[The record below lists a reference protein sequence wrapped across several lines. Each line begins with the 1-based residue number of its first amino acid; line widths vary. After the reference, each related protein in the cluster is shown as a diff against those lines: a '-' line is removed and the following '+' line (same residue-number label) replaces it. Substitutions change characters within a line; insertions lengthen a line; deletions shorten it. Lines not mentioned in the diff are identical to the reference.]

1 MSTEEEYAGEEQ
13 EQEQVVVDQYD
24 DAAAIEVG
32 ELDSMRSGRP
42 TTDASV
48 FFQFLFGAVATT
60 VTSLAVGVFKNSPV
74 GGLQYLYSII
84 NERGWV
90 QYGEL
95 LMSFMVVALM
105 ILKARIVK
113 NQLKVVASNPIPGDI
128 DLSNDEDMH
137 ALRDS
142 LLQRDEFSWSI
153 ILNRIDRAIS
163 LWMSTKDV
171 GRVSTWAAAE
181 SARDTASSDSSYSLC
196 RVLIWAIPILG
207 FIGTVMGLAVAVSGF
222 GVLGGSAE
230 ISAIKDAIGQVT
242 LGLGVAFDTT
252 LLALFLT
259 VLLMFPL
266 SFIQRNEEGLFVE
279 LDNYLDDM
287 FLARLPSPEQ
297 QPIVIENLEDSIEA
311 AFRRYIPDPDRYD
324 EVFTRSIEKAA
335 DSIEERFNNLTR
347 QYESTLKNVTGQL
360 ADNLSGVSEKI
371 GASVADA
378 MKELQQQDEAMLNA
392 RKLVVAEEKEQF
404 ELMLQ
409 GVGQSARTVIQEYQR
424 AAEQWHGSAEEALAK
439 SLQAVRHV
447 GDQMAEVSRMAAG
460 IQDLLRIE
468 QSIEKSMAGI
478 ASSDDFRKT
487 LEDIRKHLN
496 ATTDFCNR
504 MSKPRVITLREEAAG

>member
-1 MSTEEEYAGEEQ
+1 MSDEVE
-13 EQEQVVVDQYD
+13 VD
-24 DAAAIEVG
+24 DAEAVVEVG
-32 ELDSMRSGRP
+32 ELESMRSGRP
-42 TTDASV
+42 TTDANV
-48 FFQFLFGAVATT
+48 FFQLLFGSVATIAT
-60 VTSLAVGVFKNSPV
+60 AIGTSVFKNSEI
-74 GGLQYLYSII
+74 GGLKYLYDII

-95 LMSFMVVALM
+95 LMAFMVVALM
-105 ILKARIVK
+105 ILKSRIVK
-113 NQLKVVASNPIPGDI
+113 NQLKVVASNPIPLDI
-128 DLSNDEDMH
+128 DLSDDEQLH
-137 ALRDS
+137 NLRDS
-142 LLQRDEFSWSI
+142 LIKRDEFSWSI
-153 ILNRIDRAIS
+153 ILNRIDRAIA
-163 LWMSTKDV
+163 LWLSTKDV
-171 GRVSTWAAAE
+171 ARVSGWASAE
-181 SARDTASSDSSYSLC
+181 SARDSSSSDSSYSLC

-230 ISAIKDAIGQVT
+230 IGAIKEAIGQVT

-335 DSIEERFNNLTR
+335 ASIEERFGNLTKN
-347 QYESTLKNVTGQL
+347 YEITMKEVTGQL
-360 ADNLSGVSEKI
+360 AGNLAGVSDSLRKSIVASMEDLQKQDAVMLDARKQLVDEEKKQV
-371 GASVADA
+371 G
-378 MKELQQQDEAMLNA
+378 AMLDGVA
-392 RKLVVAEEKEQF
+392 QTAKGVV
-404 ELMLQ
+404 
-409 GVGQSARTVIQEYQR
+409 GEYQKTAEVLR
-424 AAEQWHGSAEEALAK
+424 SATDASMSKSVQAAQQLAAK
-439 SLQAVRHV
+439 MDEVS
-447 GDQMAEVSRMAAG
+447 QMAAS
-460 IQDLLRIE
+460 IKDLLKIE

-478 ASSDDFRKT
+478 SASDDFRKT
-487 LEDIRKHLN
+487 LEDLRKHIN
-496 ATTDFCNR
+496 TTTDFCSR
-504 MSKPRVITLREEAAG
+504 LSKPRVITLREEIT